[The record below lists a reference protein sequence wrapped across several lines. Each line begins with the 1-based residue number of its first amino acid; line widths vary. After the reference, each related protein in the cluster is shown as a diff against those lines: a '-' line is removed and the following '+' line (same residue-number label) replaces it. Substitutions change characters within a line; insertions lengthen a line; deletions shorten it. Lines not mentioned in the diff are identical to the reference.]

1 MTTSWKFDVSSFM
14 VLLGE
19 SEEFNYRLMR
29 RSLPECMS
37 AAPVA
42 GIQSYLHSPFTLVES
57 VGSTYF
63 SPYGC
68 KNAPLRN
75 MRLMHSI
82 RAKKLLRDGKCT
94 VYRIPMAKRPN
105 TIRSKLAILWMI
117 ATWHVFAGI
126 IVMLVLVDGTTWV
139 GFSSCIIFSLWSVII
154 RLFDRYC
161 MGLATLSTSRPDNLD
176 AIFILGRRNSCFIL
190 EGRRGDI
197 AQWTGQGLETR
208 SGRLAE
214 FLTGIMRA
222 GSLAVILFIFIVI
235 PNGSTW
241 DQLAFIGVNVLG
253 QANVMLGQELA
264 AKSCL
269 AELELDNKSSMPT
282 RTHVYGYLLRKFG
295 NGHWV
300 DEAQLLP
307 ATEV

>member
-1 MTTSWKFDVSSFM
+1 
-14 VLLGE
+14 
-19 SEEFNYRLMR
+19 
-29 RSLPECMS
+29 MS

-82 RAKKLLRDGKCT
+82 RAKKILRDGKCT

-139 GFSSCIIFSLWSVII
+139 GFSSCIIFSL
-154 RLFDRYC
+154 
-161 MGLATLSTSRPDNLD
+161 
-176 AIFILGRRNSCFIL
+176 
-190 EGRRGDI
+190 
-197 AQWTGQGLETR
+197 
-208 SGRLAE
+208 
-214 FLTGIMRA
+214 
-222 GSLAVILFIFIVI
+222 
-235 PNGSTW
+235 
-241 DQLAFIGVNVLG
+241 
-253 QANVMLGQELA
+253 
-264 AKSCL
+264 
-269 AELELDNKSSMPT
+269 
-282 RTHVYGYLLRKFG
+282 
-295 NGHWV
+295 
-300 DEAQLLP
+300 
-307 ATEV
+307 